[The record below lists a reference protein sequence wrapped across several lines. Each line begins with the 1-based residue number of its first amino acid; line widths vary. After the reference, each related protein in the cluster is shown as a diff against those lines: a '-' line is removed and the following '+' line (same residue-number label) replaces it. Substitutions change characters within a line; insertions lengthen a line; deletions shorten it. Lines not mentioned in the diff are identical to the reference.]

1 MNDGASL
8 LFIYLSPFQTFTH
21 PSFTHYPMPRRKR
34 QPILP
39 LPDRNERW
47 ASAGLPAL
55 TDGQLAN
62 GNTLPTHLADWLGW
76 LQQQPRKR
84 PEDMYC
90 FICYDIEN
98 DKIRRMVARLLEK
111 EGCIRVQKSVF
122 FARIHRKRHARLTDL
137 LRQIQ
142 QLYENQDSIMLLP
155 VGEDMLNSLQCIG
168 QSFELQQITAPK
180 NTVFV

>member
-1 MNDGASL
+1 
-8 LFIYLSPFQTFTH
+8 
-21 PSFTHYPMPRRKR
+21 MPRPKR
-34 QPILP
+34 P
-39 LPDRNERW
+39 LPVPLPSRNERW

-55 TDGQLAN
+55 TTQQLADGQAV
-62 GNTLPTHLADWLGW
+62 PTHLANWLDWLN
-76 LQQQPRKR
+76 QQPRKR

-98 DKIRRMVARLLEK
+98 NKIRRMVAKLLEK

-122 FARIHRKRHARLTDL
+122 FARIHRKRHARLTHL

-142 QLYENQDSIMLLP
+142 QLYENQDSIMVLP

-168 QSFELQQITAPK
+168 QALDLQQLTAPK
-180 NTVFV
+180 NTLFI

>member
-1 MNDGASL
+1 
-8 LFIYLSPFQTFTH
+8 
-21 PSFTHYPMPRRKR
+21 MPRRKK
-34 QPILP
+34 QP
-39 LPDRNERW
+39 LPALPARNQRW
-47 ASAGLPAL
+47 AGTGLPAL
-55 TDGQLAN
+55 TDAQLTAGQ
-62 GNTLPTHLADWLGW
+62 TLPTHLTDWLTW
-76 LQQQPRKR
+76 LGQQPRKR

-98 DKIRRMVARLLEK
+98 NKIRRLVARLLEK

-122 FARIHRKRHARLTDL
+122 FARMHRKRHARLTEL

-168 QSFELQQITAPK
+168 QSFELQQLTAPK
-180 NTVFV
+180 NTIFV

>member
-1 MNDGASL
+1 
-8 LFIYLSPFQTFTH
+8 
-21 PSFTHYPMPRRKR
+21 MPRRKR
-34 QPILP
+34 LSELSPT
-39 LPDRNERW
+39 DRNLRQ

-55 TDGQLAN
+55 TDGQLAD
-62 GNTLPTHLADWLGW
+62 GQTLPTHLADWLGW
-76 LQQQPRKR
+76 LAQQPRKR

-98 DKIRRMVARLLEK
+98 NKIRRMVAKLLEK

-122 FARIHRKRHARLTDL
+122 FARIHRKRHARLTEL

-142 QLYENQDSIMLLP
+142 QLYENNDSILLLP

-168 QSFELQQITAPK
+168 QSFDLQQITAPK
-180 NTVFV
+180 HTLFF

>member
-1 MNDGASL
+1 
-8 LFIYLSPFQTFTH
+8 
-21 PSFTHYPMPRRKR
+21 MPRRKR
-34 QPILP
+34 LSEPTPVEQN
-39 LPDRNERW
+39 RQQAN
-47 ASAGLPAL
+47 AGLPAL
-55 TDGQLAN
+55 TDAQLAA
-62 GNTLPTHLADWLGW
+62 GKTLPTHLAEWLTW
-76 LQQQPRKR
+76 LQQRPTKR

-98 DKIRRMVARLLEK
+98 DKIRRMVAKLLEK

-168 QSFELQQITAPK
+168 QSFELDLLTAPK